1 MVPSSRDKE
10 SAPARSAHALPAG
23 PAGALTQKMGEQ
35 RAGILQLHSCPEVL
49 TLSISRVFR
58 SSVPLIGAYT
68 SHWDLDEKALRTPRC
83 PDVTAF

>member
-23 PAGALTQKMGEQ
+23 PAGALTQEMGE
-35 RAGILQLHSCPEVL
+35 HSCPEVL

>member
-23 PAGALTQKMGEQ
+23 PAGALTQEMGEQ

-49 TLSISRVFR
+49 TLSISRVF
-58 SSVPLIGAYT
+58 
-68 SHWDLDEKALRTPRC
+68 
-83 PDVTAF
+83 